1 MNSNIEMDQ
10 EERNK
15 RLKEVGLYVPKQ
27 NLAELNKE
35 MERIAKDNYKK
46 MIEEN
51 LKKKSQNEVLT
62 LKKLG
67 LTNEQIAH
75 LGEDENPFKDYSLGE
90 REDVSDLLEA

>member
-67 LTNEQIAH
+67 LTNE
-75 LGEDENPFKDYSLGE
+75 
-90 REDVSDLLEA
+90 

>member
-51 LKKKSQNEVLT
+51 LKKKS
-62 LKKLG
+62 
-67 LTNEQIAH
+67 
-75 LGEDENPFKDYSLGE
+75 
-90 REDVSDLLEA
+90 

>member
-1 MNSNIEMDQ
+1 
-10 EERNK
+10 
-15 RLKEVGLYVPKQ
+15 
-27 NLAELNKE
+27 

-67 LTNEQIAH
+67 LTNE
-75 LGEDENPFKDYSLGE
+75 
-90 REDVSDLLEA
+90 